1 MGEVLG
7 SGGGARTEGLV
18 EGSGLGVG
26 GRPHQAA
33 PRPGGPT
40 HPVCPHWPRVQAQV
54 HMLQPRGSQGP
65 RPAETLG
72 SPSPPPASPG
82 WGRRGLADPSS
93 FSYSFNFCLL
103 LKGAQS
109 SGLGSLGSP
118 LESAAGW
125 SFSLPCPH
133 PTPTSLGADQ
143 DTTEGRSPQLALK
156 CSPRMEL
163 GTLYHSLTL

>member
-1 MGEVLG
+1 MGEVLE
-7 SGGGARTEGLV
+7 SGAGRGQRAWWRGQ
-18 EGSGLGVG
+18 GKPGLGVR

-33 PRPGGPT
+33 PLPGGPS
-40 HPVCPHWPRVQAQV
+40 HPVCPHCPRVQVQV
-54 HMLQPRGSQGP
+54 HVLQPKGSQSP
-65 RPAETLG
+65 HPAETLG
-72 SPSPPPASPG
+72 SPSPPLRLPRTPG
-82 WGRRGLADPSS
+82 WGRRDLADPSS

-118 LESAAGW
+118 LESAAGG

-133 PTPTSLGADQ
+133 PTPTSLGTDQ

-156 CSPRMEL
+156 
-163 GTLYHSLTL
+163 

>member
-1 MGEVLG
+1 M
-7 SGGGARTEGLV
+7 
-18 EGSGLGVG
+18 
-26 GRPHQAA
+26 
-33 PRPGGPT
+33 
-40 HPVCPHWPRVQAQV
+40 CPHCPGVQAQV
-54 HMLQPRGSQGP
+54 HVLQPKGSQGP
-65 RPAETLG
+65 HPAETLG
-72 SPSPPPASPG
+72 SPSSPPSVPG

-118 LESAAGW
+118 LESAAGG
-125 SFSLPCPH
+125 SFSLPHPH

-163 GTLYHSLTL
+163 GTLYWSLTL